1 MSDYEQKLSGVLDD
15 NTEQSLDSAI
25 DEVIGDVNLQYRMR
39 RYQIIGEA
47 MRHELPEKIDLGFH
61 QSVMAAIDQPSS
73 GDNIDVAETMGGKGK
88 AAILSW
94 IGLKPFAG
102 LAIAA
107 SVALVTISLWQP
119 VGSPT
124 ATGGTQ
130 VASDDQ
136 LKVDKLAS
144 QQVVKSAVPVSTSL
158 GSLGTRWKVD
168 KSNPQIQQKLNAYL
182 VNHTEYSNS
191 MQGLIPQAR
200 VAGFDNQ

>member
-1 MSDYEQKLSGVLDD
+1 MSDYKQKLSGVLDG
-15 NTEQSLDSAI
+15 NSEQSLDTAI

-61 QSVMAAIDQPSS
+61 QSVMAAIGQQT
-73 GDNIDVAETMGGKGK
+73 IDENLDRVETTIEKVK
-88 AAILSW
+88 AGILSW
-94 IGLKPFAG
+94 VGLKPIAG

-107 SVALVTISLWQP
+107 SVALVTITLWQP
-119 VGSPT
+119 VNSPT
-124 ATGGTQ
+124 AVGGTQ

-136 LKVDKLAS
+136 LKVDKLTS
-144 QQVVKSAVPVSTSL
+144 QQLVRSAIPVSTGI
-158 GSLGTRWKVD
+158 GSSGMRWKVE